1 MWGSSVEQPYV
12 SSYFSG
18 KFTSSY
24 DYEAESTTFLDMEVR
39 IVNGRIE
46 TDLYRKKTDK
56 IRYLTTQPTFLTTSR
71 TPWQTLLR
79 KCLITLYIMA
89 AGPLWYHAPSEI
101 QSWDLR
107 AYLYLRAI
115 ISDHWPNTAG

>member
-1 MWGSSVEQPYV
+1 MWGSSVEQPSV

-46 TDLYRKKTDK
+46 TDLYRKETDK
-56 IRYLTTQPTFLTTSR
+56 IRYLLPSSYHPTHIFDNILYS
-71 TPWQTLLR
+71 LAN
-79 KCLITLYIMA
+79 IT
-89 AGPLWYHAPSEI
+89 
-101 QSWDLR
+101 
-107 AYLYLRAI
+107 
-115 ISDHWPNTAG
+115 